1 MLFRS
6 LVIKKKYRDERKT
19 EIVSVEDDISF
30 TAKAASKN
38 NETYIVGVNY
48 NGAVRKVKMSS
59 YKRSAASL
67 TPKKSELMRFKVE
80 ADDDTLIYTF
90 TDKGNCYRIDAE
102 SIPDGGGSSGGVK
115 FDTLAKDILAKE
127 VPVAMFAVRGTDV
140 PQGRLYFF
148 TKQGVVKLTPWAEYA
163 VAKSSFVAMKLKDGD
178 AVLDVQQEIP
188 DADFMFV
195 TKTGMGLNCS
205 DTFSEYKRMSGGIQ
219 GVDLYD
225 DDEVVQVTQIDKEKD
240 YDLVVATGLGTFK
253 RVYLS
258 TVNKLPRNRK
268 GVKIADVGEDRLLL
282 GEPVLKGEK
291 IYLLI
296 EDTDGNTLYADS
308 SQFAIESRTTKGKP
322 VAALGIFAA
331 KGVCSF
337 RLNDKK

>member
-1 MLFRS
+1 
-6 LVIKKKYRDERKT
+6 
-19 EIVSVEDDISF
+19 
-30 TAKAASKN
+30 
-38 NETYIVGVNY
+38 
-48 NGAVRKVKMSS
+48 
-59 YKRSAASL
+59 
-67 TPKKSELMRFKVE
+67 
-80 ADDDTLIYTF
+80 
-90 TDKGNCYRIDAE
+90 
-102 SIPDGGGSSGGVK
+102 
-115 FDTLAKDILAKE
+115 
-127 VPVAMFAVRGTDV
+127 MFAVRGTDV

-148 TKQGVVKLTPWAEYA
+148 TKQGVVKLTPWSEYA

-195 TKTGMGLNCS
+195 TQTGMGLNCS

-219 GVDLYD
+219 GMDLYD
-225 DDEVVQVTQIDKEKD
+225 DDEVVQVTQIDKDKD

-258 TVNKLPRNRK
+258 TVN
-268 GVKIADVGEDRLLL
+268 RLLL